1 MRKIRTVVAMLATTL
16 ALSAF
21 AQPAPLTGD
30 LAEIFAAAERG
41 DAEAQFYY
49 AKRYYLGDRN

>member
-1 MRKIRTVVAMLATTL
+1 MRKIRTVVAMLDTTL

-49 AKRYYLGDRN
+49 ANRYYLGDRN